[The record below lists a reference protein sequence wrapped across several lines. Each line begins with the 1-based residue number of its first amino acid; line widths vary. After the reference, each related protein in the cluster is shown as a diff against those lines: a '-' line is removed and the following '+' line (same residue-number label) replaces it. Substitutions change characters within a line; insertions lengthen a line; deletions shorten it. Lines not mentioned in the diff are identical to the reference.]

1 MFMVSKLEVYINVT
15 NVERSGIMNIGS
27 KIKRLRMEN
36 GLTQEELADR
46 CELTKGFISQLERE
60 MTSPSIATLCDILE
74 ALGTTLSEFFEEE
87 SDEKIVFK
95 QEDTFVKHEEDLH
108 MSIHWVIPNAQKNE
122 MEPILVE
129 LEPHGITYKDTPHAG
144 EEFGYVLEGEIELFH
159 GKRKLVVKKGES
171 FYFKPNKEH
180 YIKNKISRVSKVLW
194 VSTPPS
200 F

>member
-1 MFMVSKLEVYINVT
+1 
-15 NVERSGIMNIGS
+15 MNIGG

-60 MTSPSIATLCDILE
+60 MTSPSIATLCNILE
-74 ALGTTLSEFFEEE
+74 ALGTSLSEFFEEE

-95 QEDTFVKHEEDLH
+95 KEDVFVKIDDENK
-108 MSIHWVIPNAQKNE
+108 MIINWIVPNAQKNE

-129 LEPHGITYKDTPHAG
+129 LEPGGSTYKHTPHPG
-144 EEFGYVLEGEIELFH
+144 EEFGFILEGEIELIH
-159 GKRKLVVKKGES
+159 GKRKLIVKKGES
-171 FYFKPNKEH
+171 FYFIPNKEH
-180 YIKNKISRVSKVLW
+180 YIKNKANRNSKILW

>member
-1 MFMVSKLEVYINVT
+1 
-15 NVERSGIMNIGS
+15 MNIGS

-74 ALGTTLSEFFEEE
+74 ALGTSISEFFEED

-95 QEDTFVKHEEDLH
+95 AEDVFIKNDEEAN
-108 MSIHWVIPNAQKNE
+108 MTINWIVPNAQKNE

-129 LEPHGITYKDTPHAG
+129 LNSGGSTYKHTPHPG
-144 EEFGYVLEGEIELFH
+144 EEFGYILEGEVELIH
-159 GKRKLVVKKGES
+159 GKRKLIVKKGES
-171 FYFKPNKEH
+171 FYFIPNKEH
-180 YIKNKISRVSKVLW
+180 YIKNRVNRVSKILW

>member
-1 MFMVSKLEVYINVT
+1 
-15 NVERSGIMNIGS
+15 MNIGT

-60 MTSPSIATLCDILE
+60 MTSPSIATLVAILD
-74 ALGTTLSEFFEEE
+74 ALGITLSDFFANEV
-87 SDEKIVFK
+87 DDRLVFK
-95 QEDTFVKHEEDLH
+95 QEDEFLKYDEDLK
-108 MSIHWVIPNAQKNE
+108 MKIHWIIPNAQKNE

-129 LEPHGITYKDTPHAG
+129 LEPNGISYKHTPHSG
-144 EEFGYVLEGEIELFH
+144 EEFGYVLNGEIELYC
-159 GKRKLVVKKGES
+159 GKRKYIVKKGES
-171 FYFKPNKEH
+171 FYFNSNKEH
-180 YIKNKISRVSKVLW
+180 YIKNKHQKTSKLLW